1 MREKFMEKT
10 NNKDEL
16 RPGYKRED
24 LGKGKRG
31 KYYQAYEEGHN
42 LVLLK
47 PEIAKAFPSEKAVN
61 EALLSLIE
69 IAQNT
74 ARSIKH
80 SSGHPKAS

>member
-1 MREKFMEKT
+1 MKKA

-16 RPGYKRED
+16 RSGYKRED

-31 KYYQAYEEGHN
+31 KYYQAYEKGHN

-74 ARSIKH
+74 DSPTKRS
-80 SSGHPKAS
+80 KAL

>member
-1 MREKFMEKT
+1 MREEFMKKA
-10 NNKDEL
+10 NNKDGL
-16 RPGYKRED
+16 RSGYKRKD

-31 KYYQAYEEGHN
+31 KYYQAYSEGHN

-74 ARSIKH
+74 IDKNR
-80 SSGHPKAS
+80 SSGHPKVS

>member
-1 MREKFMEKT
+1 MEFEWDNNKEVKNEKKHSVSFHEAMKKA
-10 NNKDEL
+10 NKDEL

-47 PEIAKAFPSEKAVN
+47 PKIAKAFPSEKAVN
-61 EALLSLIE
+61 EALFSE
-69 IAQNT
+69 
-74 ARSIKH
+74 
-80 SSGHPKAS
+80 G